1 MLFSVF
7 GSLLGAFPVRV
18 WHYLCWPGAE
28 QFPGSPGQRL
38 WLLCMRVPL
47 HVVGVLLCLVFGAS
61 WSVFW
66 SVLVFSSAFFRLFF
80 SETICPCSFAFPG
93 DFLVFFLG
101 RIGGILLSPTLLPIR
116 VCWPVRLWFSS
127 SSVSVCLLRV
137 LCSTTGQRTCFR
149 LLHFL
154 GIPWAFQQLLRAHST
169 SPSNEMAVVMA
180 PVLHQS
186 VPTFIAAF
194 RADSLTA
201 RSPAWLFPLLP
212 ALFFPALFSFSAL
225 HWIPP
230 AHFPRLLVRWV
241 CRLFFFVCVC
251 VSSFTAVSTTPG
263 SYSARLAR
271 SIEAPIMAT
280 HVFSCLF
287 FTPSRQKFGPS
298 RASGVMFG
306 LSHEPTPAKSIL
318 RGDFVGGNWLT
329 HYVYLYPC
337 SWLRGLRAQVIL
349 DGKLLVS
356 KKCRLV
362 CGLRVTLPSGR
373 LQRLLM
379 HLVNDEFG
387 PKQFTCTHQLHPLL
401 CHCPLVCPCPS
412 LARRLR
418 LSRPFSAGSGFLVHW
433 VPFDIL
439 YLVT

>member
-1 MLFSVF
+1 M
-7 GSLLGAFPVRV
+7 
-18 WHYLCWPGAE
+18 
-28 QFPGSPGQRL
+28 
-38 WLLCMRVPL
+38 
-47 HVVGVLLCLVFGAS
+47 
-61 WSVFW
+61 
-66 SVLVFSSAFFRLFF
+66 FSSAFFRLFF

-93 DFLVFFLG
+93 DFLMFFLG

-137 LCSTTGQRTCFR
+137 LCSTTGRRTCFR

-212 ALFFPALFSFSAL
+212 ALFFPALFSRVIFFFSSAL
-225 HWIPP
+225 DSTGSFSLVAGALSLPP
-230 AHFPRLLVRWV
+230 
-241 CRLFFFVCVC
+241 FFFCCVCVC

-271 SIEAPIMAT
+271 SIEALIMAS

-306 LSHEPTPAKSIL
+306 LSHEPTPAKLIL
-318 RGDFVGGNWLT
+318 TGEFVGGNWLT
-329 HYVYLYPC
+329 HYVYLYLC
-337 SWLRGLRAQVIL
+337 S
-349 DGKLLVS
+349 
-356 KKCRLV
+356 
-362 CGLRVTLPSGR
+362 
-373 LQRLLM
+373 
-379 HLVNDEFG
+379 
-387 PKQFTCTHQLHPLL
+387 
-401 CHCPLVCPCPS
+401 
-412 LARRLR
+412 
-418 LSRPFSAGSGFLVHW
+418 
-433 VPFDIL
+433 
-439 YLVT
+439 